1 MGTKRP
7 YPTKDFSFADKA
19 RGPIGKS
26 ARLWRYKSMDWVA
39 KIRFRKHIMLYCS
52 AVHWGCAVA
61 IHPSCSICQTDGV
74 GHYCVDYFLRIS
86 DCRLAN
92 N

>member
-1 MGTKRP
+1 VGTRP

-39 KIRFRKHIMLYCS
+39 ES
-52 AVHWGCAVA
+52 G
-61 IHPSCSICQTDGV
+61 SGSI
-74 GHYCVDYFLRIS
+74 
-86 DCRLAN
+86 
-92 N
+92 

>member
-1 MGTKRP
+1 MGTRP

-39 KIRFRKHIMLYCS
+39 ELGS
-52 AVHWGCAVA
+52 G
-61 IHPSCSICQTDGV
+61 SI
-74 GHYCVDYFLRIS
+74 
-86 DCRLAN
+86 
-92 N
+92 